1 MGYRWLLLALL
12 LLTVL
17 FFMAFAG
24 ISAETVL
31 AFNDLS
37 NEKNVVQGA
46 ALYDNWMAVLGTTA
60 PPGNMP
66 IWSRQSTNTR
76 SGADTWRC
84 VTCHGWDYQGKD
96 GAYRSGSNYTGFPG
110 VFKIAQTKNSEE
122 IRRQLTGQRDPAH
135 NFSKYLKQQDIT
147 DIIEFLTTA
156 LIDDTEYIDPIT
168 LQVIGGDVTH
178 GKELFTQQCTSCH
191 GEEGSKI
198 QFRFEGINATL
209 GTLATQDPW
218 RFLHKT
224 RFGTPGTPMVIGY
237 TLGWTPQDGRDV
249 LLYVQSLPSGLTE
262 PTLVPALQE
271 HPKTQPTPSGS
282 PASNIWT
289 GILTALAAMAAG
301 LGFNI
306 LVAAALVGII
316 LLLVWIAR
324 SRK

>member
-1 MGYRWLLLALL
+1 MGYRRFVFALL
-12 LLTVL
+12 LITVL
-17 FFMAFAG
+17 FFMIFAG
-24 ISAETVL
+24 ISVNTAF

-37 NEKNVVQGA
+37 SKNSVVRGA
-46 ALYDNWMAVLGTTA
+46 ALYDNWMATLGTTA
-60 PPGNMP
+60 PAGNMP

-122 IRRQLTGQRDPAH
+122 IRRQLTGERDPAH
-135 NFSKYLKQQDIT
+135 NFSIYLGQQDIT

-156 LIDDTEYIDPIT
+156 LIDDSQFIDPIT
-168 LQVIGGDVTH
+168 LQVIGGDVAH
-178 GKELFTQQCTSCH
+178 GKELFTQQCASCH
-191 GEEGSKI
+191 GEDGTKI

-209 GTLATQDPW
+209 GTLAIQDPW

-249 LLYVQSLPSGLTE
+249 LLYAQSLPSGLAK
-262 PTLVPALQE
+262 PTPVPALQE
-271 HPKTQPTPSGS
+271 HPEIQPTPRGS
-282 PASNIWT
+282 PATNIWT
-289 GILTALAAMAAG
+289 GILTALAAMMAG
-301 LGFNI
+301 LGFNV